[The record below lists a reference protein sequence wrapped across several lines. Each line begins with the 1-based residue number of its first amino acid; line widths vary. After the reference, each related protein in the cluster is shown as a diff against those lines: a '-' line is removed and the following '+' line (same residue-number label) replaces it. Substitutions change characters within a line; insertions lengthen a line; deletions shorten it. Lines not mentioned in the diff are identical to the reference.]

1 MDIQKVLEELDCF
14 IQEQK
19 IEKIPSFFEEKYDE
33 AKKAEQRDALLILY
47 NESMGFYREIGNYAK
62 SIECAELAIELAKE
76 MGLSGS
82 VAFATTL
89 LNAANA
95 YRAAGKAE
103 RSLELYNQVF
113 AIYEKELARDDMYF
127 ANLYNNLSLAY
138 QELQSY
144 EQAKEALLKALAICK
159 ENENT
164 VFEIA
169 VTHANLANT
178 CISLEE
184 DEEALE
190 HAMVAVRMFEQQ
202 HVEDAHYSAALS
214 ALGSLYYKQGLY
226 EKAAETVEKAREC
239 VAKYLGRNNLQY
251 ERLTDN
257 LEKIRQAYE
266 KEILLKRTD
275 EEKMQAGKVS
285 GLELCRQYYEAYGIK
300 MIAEK
305 FPAYENKIAVGLVGQ
320 GSDCFGYDDELS
332 HDHDFGPRFMMWLT
346 KETYDEI
353 GEALQ
358 KAYEEL
364 PATFLG
370 ITRNMT
376 LRGKERE
383 GVFIID
389 SFYEELLGVSEKLGI
404 NKTAFWTAVPEY
416 SLAAATNGEVF
427 RDEEGIF
434 TNIRKQLLSYYTKA
448 VWYRR
453 IAQESALFSQTGEY
467 NMSRMWNRG
476 QYVAAQLAKADCV
489 KHAMKLWY
497 LLQRTYAPHDKWL
510 FKGISDTEVTLALEK
525 LCMLSL
531 KDKKQLTEAMALVEE
546 LAVGFAKRLESLGI
560 VGYADA
566 YLDANVAEIMIKSNA
581 LSTCADLKKDKE
593 IIEQLSLVIAKA
605 EFEAFDKV
613 QNEGG
618 RAGCQNDWYTFK
630 IMRMSQYLTWDENML
645 LQYLADFV
653 LSIQKGRNLIEEKYA
668 RMMESTAPQKYQEFA
683 HTLPV
688 ITEEKRT
695 IMEEIIR
702 IQVEWMESF
711 AKTYPNLA
719 ESARSIRTSEDG
731 PYNTSYETY
740 LRGELGTYSDK
751 MLELYGRYIVRHY
764 QNGQNVA
771 YEIITNTMKFYGYES
786 VEDAVGGNNGK

>member
-1 MDIQKVLEELDCF
+1 MDIQKVLNDLDCL
-14 IQEQK
+14 IQKQN
-19 IEKIPSFFEEKYDE
+19 IEKIPSFFEEKYVE
-33 AKKAEQRDALLILY
+33 AKKEEQWDALLILY
-47 NESMGFYREIGNYAK
+47 NESMGFYRETGNYTK
-62 SIECAELAIELAKE
+62 SIECAEKAIELAKE

-95 YRAAGKAE
+95 YRAAGKSD
-103 RSLELYNQVF
+103 RSLELYGQVF
-113 AIYEKELARDDMYF
+113 AIYEKELPRDDMYF
-127 ANLYNNLSLAY
+127 ANLYNNISLVY
-138 QELQSY
+138 QEIQNY
-144 EQAKEALLKALAICK
+144 EKAKEALLKALAICK
-159 ENENT
+159 ANENT

-178 CISLEE
+178 CIWLKE
-184 DEEALE
+184 DENAME
-190 HAMVAVRMFEQQ
+190 HAKIAVRMFEQQ

-226 EKAAETVEKAREC
+226 KQAAETVEKAREC
-239 VAKYLGRNNLQY
+239 VAKYLGQNNLQY
-251 ERLTDN
+251 KRLTEN
-257 LEKIRQAYE
+257 LETIRQAYD
-266 KEILLKRTD
+266 KENVSSD
-275 EEKMQAGKVS
+275 NMS
-285 GLELCRQYYEAYGIK
+285 GLELCRQYYEAFGKK

-305 FPAYENKIAVGLVGQ
+305 FSAYEDKIAVGLVGQ

-346 KETYDEI
+346 KETYDEV
-353 GEALQ
+353 GESLQ
-358 KAYEEL
+358 KAYDEL
-364 PATFLG
+364 PTTFRG
-370 ITRNMT
+370 ITKNMI
-376 LRGKERE
+376 LRGKKRE
-383 GVFIID
+383 GVFVID
-389 SFYEELLGVSEKLGI
+389 SFYEELLGLSE
-404 NKTAFWTAVPEY
+404 NDFWMNVPEY
-416 SLAAATNGEVF
+416 SLAAAVNGEVF
-427 RDEEGIF
+427 RDDEGAF
-434 TNIRKQLLSYYTKA
+434 TNIRKRLLSYYPKA

-453 IAQESALFSQTGEY
+453 IAQESALFSQTGQY
-467 NMSRMWNRG
+467 NMSRMWNRK
-476 QYVAAQLAKADCV
+476 QYVAAQLAKTDCV

-510 FKGISDTEVTLALEK
+510 FKGISDTEATLRLEK
-525 LCMLSL
+525 LSMLSL
-531 KDKKQLTEAMALVEE
+531 RDEQQLAEAITLVEE
-546 LAVGFAKRLESLGI
+546 LAVGFAKRLEELGI

-566 YLDANVAEIMIKSNA
+566 YLDANVTEIMIKSDA
-581 LSTCADLKKDKE
+581 LSDCTDLKTEKE
-593 IIEQLSLVIAKA
+593 VIEQLSLMITKA

-630 IMRMSQYLTWDENML
+630 IMRMSQYLTWDVNML
-645 LQYLADFV
+645 LQYLADFA
-653 LSIQKGRNLIEEKYA
+653 LNLQKGRNLIEEKYA

-688 ITEEKRT
+688 ITEEKRV

-702 IQVEWMESF
+702 IQVEWMENF

-719 ESARSIRTSEDG
+719 ESARSIHTSEDG

-786 VEDAVGGNNGK
+786 VEDAAGGNNGK